1 MSEQLEQLLE
11 LKAVSGSAVAIR
23 IPAPVQPTGVAVNY
37 VTSQDNRPQKYAN
50 QIYTWK
56 TTSDNVPWGGG
67 PDGTTAVE
75 SDRPVSTQFVDFD
88 FEVHQD
94 YIVGYA
100 VAADPN
106 TVCSTV
112 YIPGATSS
120 DPTTYE
126 TSDTT
131 ITINSWG
138 NNYVQV
144 KLAGLGN
151 YSPSSNKNWVGVW
164 ELDHV
169 PYSGDPI
176 AKTDVQLSS
185 AKGLI
190 YIPGVKLRV
199 GSTYSVGYFMAAGTA
214 GRTALA
220 CSATFET

>member
-11 LKAVSGSAVAIR
+11 IKAVSGSAVEIK
-23 IPAPVQPTGVAVNY
+23 IPAPIQSKGVPVLY

-56 TTSDNVPWGGG
+56 TTSPNVPWGA
-67 PDGTTAVE
+67 DQAGTTAVE
-75 SDRPVSTQFVDFD
+75 SDRPVSTQFVNFP
-88 FEVHQD
+88 FELQQD

-100 VAADPN
+100 VAADTN

-112 YIPGATSS
+112 YIPGASS
-120 DPTTYE
+120 NDPTTYE

-131 ITINSWG
+131 ISINSFG

-151 YSPSSNKNWVGVW
+151 YSPSANKNWVGVW
-164 ELDHV
+164 ESDRV
-169 PYSGDPI
+169 PYSGDPM
-176 AKTDVQLSS
+176 AKTDVPLSS

-190 YIPGVKLRV
+190 YIPGVKLTV
-199 GSTYSVGYFMAAGTA
+199 GSTYSVGYFMAAGAA

-220 CSATFET
+220 CSATFDT

>member
-1 MSEQLEQLLE
+1 VSVSEQLLE
-11 LKAVSGSAVAIR
+11 LKAVSGSAVEIK
-23 IPAPVQPTGVAVNY
+23 IPAPVQPKGVAVSY
-37 VTSQDNRPQKYAN
+37 ITSQDNRPQKYAN
-50 QIYTWK
+50 HVYTWK
-56 TTSDNVPWGGG
+56 TTSDNVPWGAD
-67 PDGTTAVE
+67 PDGSTAVE
-75 SDRPVSTQFVDFD
+75 SDRPVSTQFVDFP
-88 FEVHQD
+88 FEVQQD

-112 YIPGATSS
+112 YIPGATSK

-126 TSDTT
+126 TTDTL
-131 ITINSWG
+131 ISINSYG

-164 ELDHV
+164 ELDRV

-176 AKTDVQLSS
+176 AKTDVSLSS

-190 YIPGVKLRV
+190 YIPGVRLTV
-199 GSTYSVGYFMAAGTA
+199 GSTYTVGYFMAAGTA

-220 CSATFET
+220 CSASFDT